1 LPTKTSEKA
10 RIGATG
16 STTTYSNPVE
26 VLTPN
31 TNSLSNGLVIHDNSA
46 DWPSNPA
53 TGSATSQG
61 LAFFPRDNGGSTSI
75 YIRGANNQ
83 SLIRHYNAGDGTST
97 GYMSLGLPWGFAN
110 ANAGII
116 TFKVSGTTGQ
126 SVDLME
132 WSNQTDFANIVGGI
146 AKDGQLKVPAGSTSV
161 AGYGLFGTAG
171 IGMYFPSTSTIGW
184 TIGSAQKM
192 LLSATALTLPMY
204 GTGILHS
211 DSGGA
216 ITSSTVVNAD
226 IANSTIDLTTKVTG
240 VLPSANV
247 GAGRTINAQTG
258 TTYTFV
264 LGDASN
270 AGGFPLVTG
279 SNASAETFTVPPQSS
294 VAWGTGA
301 QIEVCQLGA
310 GKLTLAQGSGV
321 TISSAS
327 SNKAIGA
334 QYVCVTLV
342 RTASDAWLLTGNL
355 IP

>member
-1 LPTKTSEKA
+1 LKLAGRSGGQSAAGGTGASETLTLQSTTNGTVGSVIIANQASEKA

-61 LAFFPRDNGGSTSI
+61 LAIFPKDNGGSTSI

-116 TFKVSGTTGQ
+116 TFKVSGATGQ
-126 SVDLME
+126 SVDIME
-132 WSNQTDFANIVGGI
+132 WSNQSDFGNIVGGI

-204 GTGILHS
+204 
-211 DSGGA
+211 
-216 ITSSTVVNAD
+216 STDRV
-226 IANSTIDLTTKVTG
+226 
-240 VLPSANV
+240 
-247 GAGRTINAQTG
+247 RTPRRD
-258 TTYTFV
+258 Y
-264 LGDASN
+264 
-270 AGGFPLVTG
+270 
-279 SNASAETFTVPPQSS
+279 
-294 VAWGTGA
+294 
-301 QIEVCQLGA
+301 
-310 GKLTLAQGSGV
+310 
-321 TISSAS
+321 SSAVDTPPLGFWPL
-327 SNKAIGA
+327 AA
-334 QYVCVTLV
+334 
-342 RTASDAWLLTGNL
+342 LTD
-355 IP
+355 